1 MRDME
6 ITNTIRKV
14 LEIKEAIKVVIIK
27 EVKEEMI
34 IEAKD
39 DYIYGLIFHNFQ
51 LIIYFNLVK
60 KFLIESYNFN

>member
-6 ITNTIRKV
+6 ITNKIRKV

-27 EVKEEMI
+27 EIKEVI
-34 IEAKD
+34 IEVKD

-51 LIIYFNLVK
+51 LII
-60 KFLIESYNFN
+60 